1 VPAHRSAVGAG
12 PTGSGAKIGTMVA
25 TPTGSGL
32 PTSDGERRPAQP
44 PEPVRLELVTGAI
57 AAGGGCV
64 ARAEDGR
71 VVFVRHSLP
80 GERVV
85 AVVTSETTSFLRAD
99 AVEVLEP
106 SADRVHP
113 PCPLAGP
120 GRCGGCDW
128 QHVALPAQR
137 ILKEALV
144 GEQLRRLAGIDRV
157 VTVEEV
163 PGAHDGLG
171 WRTRVRFAVDRS
183 GRVGLHRHRSHTVE
197 PVDHCPLATDAVNGV
212 GVGAFPWRGAHHVD
226 VAVSPDGGPAVV
238 AVETGRRTLAGTPP
252 VDAGLVVN
260 GRTRRRPD
268 RMHVR
273 VDGHRFGVSTG
284 VFWQVHPG
292 AAATLTRCVLEGL
305 EPRPGE
311 RVADLYAGAGL
322 FTVPLALA
330 VGTRGSVVAVE
341 RSGRACADAVRN
353 AEDLHQV
360 EIVRSDV
367 DPGLV
372 VNGLGGPDLVVL
384 DPARQGAG
392 TAVMDALVSLRPGP
406 RRMAYVSCDPA
417 SFARD
422 LRVALDAGW
431 TVDTLRGFD
440 LFPMTE
446 HVELVA
452 FLLPPGDAHPA

>member
-1 VPAHRSAVGAG
+1 MVAPPTG
-12 PTGSGAKIGTMVA
+12 PTPEGDSSNEIGPAPVSDRVPVRMEVV
-25 TPTGSGL
+25 TGS
-32 PTSDGERRPAQP
+32 
-44 PEPVRLELVTGAI
+44 I

-71 VVFVRHSLP
+71 VVFVRHALP

-85 AVVTSETTSFLRAD
+85 AEVTAETKSFLRAD

-106 SADRVHP
+106 SDDRVVP
-113 PCPLAGP
+113 PCRLAGP

-137 ILKEALV
+137 ALKGSLV
-144 GEQLRRLAGIDRV
+144 AEQLRRLAGIDRAV
-157 VTVEEV
+157 EVEEV
-163 PGAHDGLG
+163 PGAPDGLG
-171 WRTRVRFAVDRS
+171 WRTRVRFAVDRT
-183 GRVGLHRHRSHTVE
+183 GRVGLHRHRSHDIE
-197 PVDHCPLATDAVNGV
+197 PVAHCPLATGAVD
-212 GVGAFPWRGAHHVD
+212 GVGAGETRWRGAHHVE
-226 VAVSPDGGPAVV
+226 VTASPDGGLPVV
-238 AVETGRRTLAGTPP
+238 AVETGRRALADTPRLE
-252 VDAGLVVN
+252 AGLVVN

-268 RMHVR
+268 RVHFR
-273 VDGHRFGVSTG
+273 VAGERFGVSTG

-292 AAATLTRCVLEGL
+292 AGGVLTQCVLEGL
-305 EPRPGE
+305 SPREGE

-322 FTVPLALA
+322 FTVPLARA
-330 VGTRGSVVAVE
+330 VGPRGSVVAVE

-353 AEDLHQV
+353 AEDLHHV
-360 EIVRSDV
+360 EIVRSEV

-372 VNGLGGPDLVVL
+372 AGGLGSPDLVVL
-384 DPARQGAG
+384 DPAREGAG
-392 TAVMDALVSLRPGP
+392 RSVMEAVASLRPEP
-406 RRMAYVSCDPA
+406 RRVAYVSCDPA

-431 TVDTLRGFD
+431 TMDSLRGFD

-452 FLLPPGDAHPA
+452 ILVPPGHPEPT